1 MKDKRSWCIRAWLV
15 GMIVA
20 GGAVAIAHAAETAPS
35 SVLRYGEILKYGD
48 ISSGGDSV
56 VFRRINSLD
65 DVAGSVKRPRIQKHS
80 KAIVLTANGIEDL
93 AGDPSV
99 DFSAT
104 FGLNDKGEVVGG
116 LNTATS
122 LRPFRAK
129 RGQNFQLLDLLPGD
143 NGGLAFSINE
153 GGEVAGYSTGKAGE
167 RAVWWD
173 LRGNPKPLQSPPGLT
188 SRALGL
194 NDKGDIVG
202 VTGSGRLQGLL
213 WPNKGTLVKLGTLAG
228 ASGSQAVSINER
240 GEITGFADGVD
251 GVPYR
256 TRAVLWSA
264 NGQTIQ
270 DLGALFK
277 DGTSRARDINDRGEV
292 VGTSAGG
299 HHEMRAFIWTAETGM
314 VDINTLV
321 SLPNIRLTDAVGINK
336 QGDLVVIGHEKTA
349 AQLEQEAGHA
359 HDGEFQHGDDGHEQP
374 RQIYVISRMQ

>member
-1 MKDKRSWCIRAWLV
+1 MNHKRSWSIRAWLV
-15 GMIVA
+15 GMIAV
-20 GGAVAIAHAAETAPS
+20 GGLAAIAHAAETAPS
-35 SVLRYGEILKYGD
+35 SVLRYGEVLKYGD

-56 VFRRINSLD
+56 VFRRINSSN

-80 KAIVLTANGIEDL
+80 KAIVLTENGIEDL
-93 AGDPSV
+93 AGDPST

-129 RGQNFQLLDLLPGD
+129 RGQNFQLLELLPGD
-143 NGGLAFSINE
+143 NGGLAFAINE

-173 LRGNPKPLQSPPGLT
+173 LHGNPKPLESPPGLT

-213 WPNKGTLVKLGTLAG
+213 WPNKGHLVKLGTLSG
-228 ASGSQAVSINER
+228 ATGSQAVSINER
-240 GEITGFADGVD
+240 GEIAGFADGID

-256 TRAVLWSA
+256 TRAVMWTPG
-264 NGQTIQ
+264 GQTIQ
-270 DLGALFK
+270 DLGSLFK
-277 DGTSRARDINDRGEV
+277 DGTSRARDINDSGEV
-292 VGTSAGG
+292 VGTSGGG
-299 HHEMRAFIWTAETGM
+299 HHDLRAFIWTADTGM
-314 VDINTLV
+314 VDLNTLV
-321 SLPNIRLTDAVGINK
+321 SLPNILLTDAVGINK
-336 QGDLVVIGHEKTA
+336 RGDIVAIGHEKTA
-349 AQLEQEAGHA
+349 AQLAQEAGHP
-359 HDGEFQHGDDGHEQP
+359 HEEHRHGDDGHEQP
-374 RQIYVISRMQ
+374 RQIYVLTRMQ

>member
-1 MKDKRSWCIRAWLV
+1 MNHKRSWGIRAWLV
-15 GMIVA
+15 GMIAV
-20 GGAVAIAHAAETAPS
+20 GGFVAIAHAAETAPS
-35 SVLRYGEILKYGD
+35 SDLRYGEVLKYGD

-56 VFRRINSLD
+56 VFRRINSFN

-80 KAIVLTANGIEDL
+80 KAIVLTAEGIEDL
-93 AGDPSV
+93 AGDPST

-116 LNTATS
+116 VNTATS

-143 NGGLAFSINE
+143 NGGLAFAINE
-153 GGEVAGYSTGKAGE
+153 GGEVAGYSSGKGGE

-173 LRGNPKPLQSPPGLT
+173 LRGNPKPLETPPGLT

-213 WPNKGTLVKLGTLAG
+213 WPNKGGLIELGTLSG

-240 GEITGFADGVD
+240 GQITGFADGVD

-264 NGQTIQ
+264 NGQTIE
-270 DLGALFK
+270 DLGALFEG
-277 DGTSRARDINDRGEV
+277 GTSRARDINDRGEV
-292 VGTSAGG
+292 VGTSSGG
-299 HHEMRAFIWTAETGM
+299 HHEVRAFIWTAETGM
-314 VDINTLV
+314 VDINSLV
-321 SLPNIRLTDAVGINK
+321 SLPNIRLVDAVGINK
-336 QGDLVVIGHEKTA
+336 DGDIVVIGHEKTA
-349 AQLEQEAGHA
+349 AQIQHESGLAP
-359 HDGEFQHGDDGHEQP
+359 DGEHRHGDDGHEQP
-374 RQIYVISRMQ
+374 RQIYVLNRMP